1 MAYEESYIG
10 SLYWLA
16 IFESKWQTVFGE
28 QYLEQ
33 YLKRSKKVI
42 SYHPAVPGGR
52 RRRIAVREGGKYYKN
67 IVLRKILIFNYDM
80 EKDKYLT

>member
-1 MAYEESYIG
+1 M
-10 SLYWLA
+10 
-16 IFESKWQTVFGE
+16 
-28 QYLEQ
+28 
-33 YLKRSKKVI
+33 I
-42 SYHPAVPGGR
+42 SYHPAVPSGR